1 MAPDD
6 NATAACIVLVTCGSP
21 EEADRIAET
30 IVSERLAACVNVVG
44 QGAPIRSFYLWDGQ
58 LQKEAEILL
67 VIKTQSAK
75 LPKLGERIREL
86 HSYSVPEFIA
96 LPITA
101 GSKAYL
107 DWIAA
112 NTQ

>member
-1 MAPDD
+1 MASDD
-6 NATAACIVLVTCGSP
+6 NITPACVVLVTCGSP
-21 EEADRIAET
+21 DEADRIAET
-30 IVSERLAACVNVVG
+30 VVRERLAACVNVVG
-44 QGAPIRSFYLWDGQ
+44 HGSPIHSFYMWDGQ
-58 LQKEAEILL
+58 FQKEMELL
-67 VIKTQSAK
+67 LIIKTQSDK
-75 LPKLGERIREL
+75 LAQLGERIREL

-107 DWIAA
+107 DWLAG

>member
-1 MAPDD
+1 MPLND
-6 NATAACIVLVTCGSP
+6 NITPSCVVLVTCGSP
-21 EEADRIAET
+21 DEADRIAEAV
-30 IVSERLAACVNVVG
+30 VSERLAACANVVG
-44 QGAPIRSFYLWDGQ
+44 HGNAIKSFYMWDGQ
-58 LQKEAEILL
+58 LQKETELL
-67 VIKTQSAK
+67 LIIKTQSDK
-75 LPKLGERIREL
+75 LPQLGERIREL

-107 DWIAA
+107 DWLAV